1 MEHHHISAQHL
12 SIDRIREILVRR
24 PAAGTERR
32 CPDSHRPLPRIPRP
46 QDGKPRTAGLR
57 HHHRIRFVVR
67 HFGGLRRAGAVAEEP
82 RDVARLRYRRA
93 SAFRGREADPA
104 AQDPVAILRPF
115 GRAACDRGAADRLF
129 QQRRPARGLP
139 AGFAGRIG
147 RPGAAG
153 PHEPAAAGAGRSGIQ
168 GGCAPGCRRA
178 GGAGVAADRA
188 RVQGGAGAAQRYA
201 VHERLRRLVFDPVPP
216 PERVGRP
223 HRGAVARRFRR
234 AHRAFLRRGA
244 PDPRPPR
251 ASSPRHATSGAC
263 WKAASWPHAPRNT
276 YRIPIRSAAS
286 PRCTGLRRTPSTM
299 SRAC

>member
-1 MEHHHISAQHL
+1 M
-12 SIDRIREILVRR
+12 
-24 PAAGTERR
+24 
-32 CPDSHRPLPRIPRP
+32 
-46 QDGKPRTAGLR
+46 
-57 HHHRIRFVVR
+57 R

-82 RDVARLRYRRA
+82 RDVACLRYRRA
-93 SAFRGREADPA
+93 GAFRGREADPA
-104 AQDPVAILRPF
+104 AQDPVALLRPF

-129 QQRRPARGLP
+129 QQRPPARGLP

-153 PHEPAAAGAGRSGIQ
+153 AHEPAAAGAGRSGIQ

-178 GGAGVAADRA
+178 LRAGVAADRA
-188 RVQGGAGAAQRYA
+188 PVQGGVGAAQRHA
-201 VHERLRRLVFDPVPP
+201 VHERLRRLGFDPVPP

-251 ASSPRHATSGAC
+251 TARHGTEHPAPVGRQPAGRTPQETRTGSLFVPLHPPGARGFEGHHRLCRERTDDRDQQHHRQPDGLPRRGHGRLGGEFRPAYRAGDGFPRHSPRRAGQHLR
-263 WKAASWPHAPRNT
+263 AAH
-276 YRIPIRSAAS
+276 
-286 PRCTGLRRTPSTM
+286 L
-299 SRAC
+299 